1 MATTIVGLYRTE
13 ADVQRVTDELSSH
26 GFTHYEVNR
35 DDRTGADLR
44 NWLENRGVPD
54 REAEDYVIGVNNG
67 GKLVT
72 LEASDDRTDEALE
85 IMLRHER
92 STAGMGTTAGT
103 TGTAAMGT
111 TGDRTEGYIGT
122 TGGKLDDPAR
132 SGRKDRTKNRVQN
145 TGGEETFEVVE
156 EEIDIGTREVERGGV
171 RVRSYV
177 TERPVEEE
185 VRLRGER
192 VDVERRPVD
201 RPLAKGEVDRAFEE
215 RTVSM
220 TEKGEEAVV
229 GKRARVVEE
238 VVLRKDVEE
247 RTERIRDTVRRTDV
261 EVERTDEV
269 LRADRE
275 HYMSHHRD
283 TVGGTEH
290 EYGERE
296 PAYRF
301 GIDLAHHPDYRG
313 RTWDEVAPEAREH
326 WVRHNGETWL
336 EYEPAVRYSYERA
349 SERQRM

>member
-92 STAGMGTTAGT
+92 AGAGTAGMGTA
-103 TGTAAMGT
+103 TG
-111 TGDRTEGYIGT
+111 RTEGYIGT
-122 TGGKLDDPAR
+122 TEGMMDDPAR
-132 SGRKDRTKNRVQN
+132 TGRADRTKDRTKDRLQG
-145 TGGEETFEVVE
+145 TSAQETFEVVE
-156 EEIDIGTREVERGGV
+156 EELDIGTREVERGGV

-177 TERPVEEE
+177 TERPVDEE

-192 VDVERRPVD
+192 VNVERRPVD
-201 RPLAKGEVDRAFEE
+201 RPLKKGEVDHAFEE
-215 RTVSM
+215 RSVSM
-220 TEKGEEAVV
+220 TEKGEEVVV

-238 VVLRKDVEE
+238 VILSKDVEE
-247 RTERIRDTVRRTDV
+247 RTEHVRDTVRRTDI
-261 EVERTDEV
+261 EVERTDDV
-269 LRADRE
+269 LKADRE
-275 HYMSHHRD
+275 HYLTHHRN
-283 TVGGTEH
+283 TIGGTEQD
-290 EYGERE
+290 YGERE

-313 RTWDEVAPEAREH
+313 RSWNEVAPEARTH
-326 WVRHNGETWL
+326 WVRQNGETWL

>member
-92 STAGMGTTAGT
+92 STAGTAPAGMGTTAGVV
-103 TGTAAMGT
+103 
-111 TGDRTEGYIGT
+111 
-122 TGGKLDDPAR
+122 DDPAR
-132 SGRKDRTKNRVQN
+132 TTRKDRPKDRSKDRVKDV
-145 TGGEETFEVVE
+145 GGQETFEVVE

-185 VRLRGER
+185 VRLRGEH

-201 RPLAKGEVDRAFEE
+201 RPLKKGEVDHAFEE

-220 TEKGEEAVV
+220 TEKGEEVVV

-247 RTERIRDTVRRTDV
+247 RTERVRDTVRRTDV
-261 EVERTDEV
+261 DVERTDEV
-269 LRADRE
+269 LKADRD
-275 HYMSHHRD
+275 HFVSHHRD
-283 TVGGTEH
+283 TVGGTEQ
-290 EYGERE
+290 EYSERE

-313 RTWDEVAPEAREH
+313 RSWDEVAPEAREH
-326 WVRHNGETWL
+326 WVRQNGETWL

-349 SERQRM
+349 SKRQRM

>member
-92 STAGMGTTAGT
+92 SAAGTTPAGMGTT
-103 TGTAAMGT
+103 TAAGVV
-111 TGDRTEGYIGT
+111 
-122 TGGKLDDPAR
+122 DDPAR
-132 SGRKDRTKNRVQN
+132 TTRKDRPQDKSKDRMKDV
-145 TGGEETFEVVE
+145 GGQETFEVVE

-177 TERPVEEE
+177 TERPVEED

-201 RPLAKGEVDRAFEE
+201 RPLKKGEVDHAFEE
-215 RTVSM
+215 RSVSM
-220 TEKGEEAVV
+220 TEKGEEVVV

-247 RTERIRDTVRRTDV
+247 RTERVRDTVRRTDV

-269 LRADRE
+269 LKADRD
-275 HYMSHHRD
+275 HFVSHHRD
-283 TVGGTEH
+283 TVGGTEQ
-290 EYGERE
+290 EYRERE

-313 RTWDEVAPEAREH
+313 RSWDEVAPEAREH
-326 WVRHNGETWL
+326 WVRQNGETWL